1 MKLTFGTH
9 NKHDTLVTEF
19 TTFKE
24 CRDAINKYLEENK
37 YSHSGYDRIVGLS
50 NKETMI
56 DFGSWTEFFYIDAS
70 FEEFMALRDKD
81 IELKGDDPRKGRKLD
96 EKQ

>member
-24 CRDAINKYLEENK
+24 CWDAINRYLENNNHRNDS
-37 YSHSGYDRIVGLS
+37 YRRIVGLS
-50 NKETMI
+50 DKEIMI
-56 DFGSWTEFFYIDAS
+56 DFGSWTEFFFIDAS
-70 FEEFMALRDKD
+70 FEEFMALQKEEVKLRG
-81 IELKGDDPRKGRKLD
+81 EDPNRGRKYND
-96 EKQ
+96 